1 MNTPNYRAWR
11 FVQEELPGVEARTGL
26 QISHLGSIDMVS
38 EHESIRQAIFLLLST
53 RPGERVMRPSYGC
66 DLFRLVF
73 SPMDETSIGLAIHYV
88 RQAIQRWE
96 PRVTIL
102 SLDASRS
109 ESEAGLLVLELHYRA
124 KTTLKTGWLQLAV
137 NLNTTGL

>member
-11 FVQEELPGVEARTGL
+11 FLHEQLPGVEARPGL
-26 QISHLGSIDMVS
+26 QISRLGSIDMVS

-53 RPGERVMRPSYGC
+53 RPGERVMRPTYGC

-88 RQAIQRWE
+88 RQAIQLWE
-96 PRVTIL
+96 PRVSIL
-102 SLDASRS
+102 GLDASRS
-109 ESEAGLLVLELHYRA
+109 QSDEGVLVLELHYRA
-124 KTTLKTGWLQLAV
+124 KMTLKTGWLRFAV
-137 NLNTTGL
+137 NLNSAGA